1 MITIKVILLAVFFF
15 LNLFVIFS
23 LCAAIINIPLKVLF
37 GEINYRTGN
46 KKVYWFGYLVFI
58 LLLFY
63 FWQEVAKSQPTL
75 ALIVVLLLSSFL
87 SLMLSKAKPIVPS
100 KFYISKPEKVA
111 FIFSLIFLY
120 ALGLI
125 FKKIDFILW

>member
-1 MITIKVILLAVFFF
+1 MVTIKIILLTVFFF

-58 LLLFY
+58 FLLFY
-63 FWQEVAKSQPTL
+63 IWQEIAKSPPTFVL
-75 ALIVVLLLSSFL
+75 VLVLLFSSFL
-87 SLMLSKAKPIVPS
+87 SLLLSKAKPLVPS

-111 FIFSLIFLY
+111 FIVCLMFLY
-120 ALGLI
+120 AVGLI